1 MSGGIGQEGQMQKAA
16 HSIHDPKHKAGFTNE
31 TNDCAVR
38 AMANAFGISYPRA
51 HAAMKVAGRQDR
63 KGTAVGVIDKVV
75 TQEHN
80 GKRAVRLNH
89 IGTGKDQRQVSI
101 GTFCKYRTTGS
112 YYCIVRGHAF
122 AIVDGVVQDA
132 FKNKA
137 GKRIYRAYEIV

>member
-1 MSGGIGQEGQMQKAA
+1 MQKAA

-38 AMANAFGISYPRA
+38 AMANAFGISYERA
-51 HAAMKVAGRQDR
+51 HAAMKANGRKDR
-63 KGTAVGVIDKVV
+63 KGAYNLTIHNAI
-75 TQEHN
+75 TQEHG
-80 GKRAVRLNH
+80 GKRAVQLNH
-89 IGTGKDQRQVSI
+89 IGTGKDQRQVTI
-101 GTFCKYRTTGS
+101 GTFCKFRTTGS